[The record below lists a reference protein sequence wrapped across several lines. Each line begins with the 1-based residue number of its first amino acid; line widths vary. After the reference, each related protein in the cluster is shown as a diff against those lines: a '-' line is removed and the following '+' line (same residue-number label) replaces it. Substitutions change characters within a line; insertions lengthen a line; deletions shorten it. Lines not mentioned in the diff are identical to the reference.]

1 MRRNPSDGRSDRRT
15 VGRGVALAI
24 FLSATGS
31 LGLTAQ
37 AIASDGAQNA
47 GALFLLF
54 PVGARAV
61 GMGQSAV
68 TLEGSGEA
76 VFWNPG
82 GLATMETGEFALHS
96 ASLVAGATNA
106 LTAFFP
112 RRGIGVFGGAVYL
125 VDYGDQEVVDSTGTT
140 IARLAPRNIELLASF
155 ATDLGGSFVFGL
167 SYKLVEF
174 RVDCSG
180 DCTTV
185 PAGLGVT
192 HALDVGGQFTVGET
206 QALRIGFVVR
216 NIGFPLQV
224 NNRDQAD
231 PLPARLVVGALYRID
246 FRPFPGGDGKQRLDL
261 KVAADV
267 ESPWGEVGTPQA
279 RLGVDVG
286 YQRLLRLRGG
296 YAFVHDGLGGPTVGL
311 GVASGSIGVDLAH
324 PFLTGSSLVTA
335 NPTYLSFRV
344 TF

>member
-1 MRRNPSDGRSDRRT
+1 M
-15 VGRGVALAI
+15 
-24 FLSATGS
+24 
-31 LGLTAQ
+31 
-37 AIASDGAQNA
+37 
-47 GALFLLF
+47 
-54 PVGARAV
+54 
-61 GMGQSAV
+61 
-68 TLEGSGEA
+68 
-76 VFWNPG
+76 
-82 GLATMETGEFALHS
+82 
-96 ASLVAGATNA
+96 
-106 LTAFFP
+106 
-112 RRGIGVFGGAVYL
+112 
-125 VDYGDQEVVDSTGTT
+125 
-140 IARLAPRNIELLASF
+140 
-155 ATDLGGSFVFGL
+155 
-167 SYKLVEF
+167 
-174 RVDCSG
+174 
-180 DCTTV
+180 
-185 PAGLGVT
+185 
-192 HALDVGGQFTVGET
+192 
-206 QALRIGFVVR
+206 
-216 NIGFPLQV
+216 

-279 RLGVDVG
+279 RVGLDVG